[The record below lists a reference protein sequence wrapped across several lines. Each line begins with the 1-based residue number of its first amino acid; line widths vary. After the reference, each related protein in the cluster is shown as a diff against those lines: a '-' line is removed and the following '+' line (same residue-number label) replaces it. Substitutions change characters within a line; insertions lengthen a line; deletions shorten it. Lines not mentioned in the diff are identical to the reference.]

1 MDESRYG
8 LLRRLFSARKEARS
22 ERRKQPRTPPL
33 PGTRMLIIDDS
44 RTITALLGR
53 MLQQGGYEVLAAGDA
68 ETGIVLAQR
77 ERPHLIFLDIV
88 LPGMNG
94 FAALRAL
101 RREEST
107 RSIPIIMM
115 SGNLQAA
122 EQFYAQ
128 RYGAD
133 DFLKKPFP
141 RAELFHKI
149 ARLVPLERQPVT
161 PPHSPPAPL
170 QIVDD
175 HAPVTTE
182 DAGSLVTLPAA
193 SAHGDETIP
202 NDHATAMTDPLTA
215 PSAAGPV
222 AEPVSGDRT

>member
-1 MDESRYG
+1 MIESRYSM
-8 LLRRLFSARKEARS
+8 LRRLFSARKEAPA

-44 RTITALLGR
+44 RTIVTLLGR
-53 MLQQGGYEVLAAGDA
+53 MLQQGGYEVLSAGDA
-68 ETGIVLAQR
+68 ESGIALALR

-101 RREEST
+101 RREEAT
-107 RSIPIIMM
+107 RSTPIIMM
-115 SGNLQAA
+115 SGNLQAT

-128 RYGAD
+128 RHGAD

-149 ARLVPLERQPVT
+149 TRLVAIERQPAPST
-161 PPHSPPAPL
+161 ALAPEPL
-170 QIVDD
+170 QIADD
-175 HAPVTTE
+175 HAPIASNGAAPATPTHVAGPSE
-182 DAGSLVTLPAA
+182 D
-193 SAHGDETIP
+193 ENIP
-202 NDHATAMTDPLTA
+202 NDHLAGADDQPSRE
-215 PSAAGPV
+215 SAALPI
-222 AEPVSGDRT
+222 ADPAPDDRA